1 VTGRVF
7 WPPAEAAQADY
18 EMLRACLLQAGAL
31 PAGLA
36 AARFARRGLAGLI
49 AWPAAEPVFRAELCG
64 AARPPWTPHADPR
77 EAALAACYQ
86 FLLEAAGTPAA
97 AGSQAMEGWS

>member
-1 VTGRVF
+1 MF

-18 EMLRACLLQAGAL
+18 EMLRACVLAAGSL
-31 PAGLA
+31 PGGLA

-49 AWPAAEPVFRAELCG
+49 AWPAAEPDFRAQLAG

-77 EAALAACYQ
+77 EQALAAAYE
-86 FLLEAAGTPAA
+86 FLLSAAGALAA
-97 AGSQAMEGWS
+97 PGSQAREGRS